1 MIRKII
7 ERPVLSAVISIF
19 IVLLGILGI
28 VTLPVT
34 QYPDIAPPTIK
45 ISTKYIG
52 ANAETVM
59 KSVIIP
65 IEELVNGV
73 ENMNYITSSAN
84 NNGDA
89 SINVFFKPGTD
100 PDIAAV
106 NVQNRVARATPLL
119 PSEVVRSGVVTQKQ
133 QSDALMFVSF
143 YSTNKTYDDVFLQ
156 NYLDINVIPQIK
168 RISGVGNAQ
177 AFGAKNYAMRIWI
190 KPDKLKNFQLV
201 PADVIRAINSQS
213 LEAAPGQIGQNDGNS
228 FEYVI
233 KYTGKLN
240 EIYQY
245 ENIVIKTGKNKQLV
259 YLKDVADIELSALSN
274 AALSRMNNNPA
285 IMAAVYQTPGSNA
298 QEVIKNTRA
307 FLKKAKQDFPKGI
320 NYKVNYDVNEF
331 LTASVNKVIITLLEA
346 FLLVFLVVF
355 VFLQDFKSTLIPAIA
370 VPVSIIGTFFFLSM
384 FGFSI
389 NLLTL
394 FALVLAIGIVV
405 DDAIVVVEAVHAK
418 IETEKQEKDI
428 KEITGKAMDGITTAI
443 ISITLVMA
451 AVFIPVSF
459 ITGPTGAFYKEF
471 GVTLMV
477 AIAIS
482 AVNALTLSPMLCA
495 LFLKPHSE
503 KHKSKSFL
511 QRFYDIFNAVF
522 DYMVARYAKIVRIM
536 IQRKWLAFLL
546 IFISALAIW
555 WANKTT
561 PTGFVPSEDRKV
573 VFANIELPPGSSLDR
588 TTKIMEELTKKAR
601 AIKGVD
607 RMSFVSGM
615 SLISGQGSNNGFG
628 IISLKD
634 WSERDTNGEESV
646 QNITKKLFGVAAQ
659 IPEAKMIFFTPP
671 SVPGFGISSGFSV
684 ELLDRQGGSFKDLD
698 LVSKQFMGK
707 LFQRPE
713 IMYAQSGFNTNYPQ
727 YEMSINVPQALQ
739 KGVNPS
745 DILSAMGGYVG
756 GRYAADFT
764 KYGKQFRVMV
774 QTAPEN
780 RSNLSD
786 MKDIYV
792 RNNTGEMIPINQMV
806 DFKRIYGPQSVRR
819 FNLFNNNS
827 ISGASNPGYSSG
839 DALKAVQEVASTE
852 LPKGYGIDFS
862 GLSKEEISSSS
873 QALFIFLL
881 SLVFVYLLLSA
892 QYESFLLPMSILI
905 PLPLG
910 IAGAY
915 WAQKLAGLENN
926 IFFQI
931 SLVMLIG
938 LLAKN
943 AILIVEFAMQKRRQG
958 HSLGKAAIMGAK
970 ERLRP
975 ILMTSF
981 AFILGLIPLVTAMGV
996 GAVGNR
1002 SLATGAVFGLLIGT
1016 LLGLLVIPTMFV
1028 VFQAIQE
1035 KIKPVKFN
1043 TVKRK

>member
-177 AFGAKNYAMRIWI
+177 AFGVKNYAMRIWI

-245 ENIVIKTGKNKQLV
+245 ENIVVKTGKNKQLV

-370 VPVSIIGTFFFLSM
+370 VPVSIIGTFFFLSI

-503 KHKSKSFL
+503 KHKNKSFL

-522 DYMVARYAKIVRIM
+522 NYMVARYAKVVRIM

-546 IFISALAIW
+546 IFISTLAIW

-561 PTGFVPSEDRKV
+561 PTGFVPNEDRKV

-601 AIKGVD
+601 AINGVD

-628 IISLKD
+628 IISLKG

-659 IPEAKMIFFTPP
+659 VPEAKMIFFTPP

-786 MKDIYV
+786 MKNIYV

-915 WAQKLAGLENN
+915 WSQKLAGLENN

-958 HSLGKAAIMGAK
+958 HSLGKSAIMGAK

-981 AFILGLIPLVTAMGV
+981 AFILGLVPLVTAMGV
-996 GAVGNR
+996 GAVGNG